1 MLDPISEM
9 LTRIRNAQTA
19 GLGNVT
25 LGASKLK
32 LALAKILEKEGFVE
46 SVTKE
51 KRDDFDML
59 KIILK
64 YYKVSNTQ
72 KIPAIRGIRRISK
85 EGQRIYLKSKEVGKV
100 KNNYGI
106 AIISTSKGVMTD
118 HDAKKTG
125 LGGEY
130 VCEVW

>member
-19 GLGNVT
+19 GLVTVT

-32 LALAKILEKEGFVE
+32 LALAKILEKEGFIE

-59 KIILK
+59 KIVLK

-85 EGQRIYLKSKEVGKV
+85 EGQRIYVKSKEVGRV
-100 KNNYGI
+100 KNNYGV

>member
-9 LTRIRNAQTA
+9 LTRIRNAQIA
-19 GLGNVT
+19 GLSQVFV
-25 LGASKLK
+25 GASNLK
-32 LALAKILEKEGFVE
+32 LALAKILEKEGFIQ

-51 KRDDFDML
+51 KRDNFDVL
-59 KIILK
+59 KLILK
-64 YYKVSNTQ
+64 YYTVSQTQ

-85 EGQRIYLKSKEVGKV
+85 EGQRIYVKNKKV
-100 KNNYGI
+100 NRVRNNYGI

-118 HDAKKTG
+118 YDLRKSG

-130 VCEVW
+130 ICEVW

>member
-1 MLDPISEM
+1 MLDPISDM

-85 EGQRIYLKSKEVGKV
+85 EGQRIYLKSKEVGRV

-130 VCEVW
+130 ICEVW

>member
-19 GLGNVT
+19 GLSTVT

-72 KIPAIRGIRRISK
+72 KVPAIKGIRRISK
-85 EGQRIYLKSKEVGKV
+85 EGQRIYLKSKEVGRV

>member
-19 GLGNVT
+19 GLSHVVF
-25 LGASKLK
+25 GASKLK
-32 LALAKILEKEGFVE
+32 FALAKILEKEGFVE
-46 SVTKE
+46 AVTKE
-51 KRDDFDML
+51 KQDNFDA
-59 KIILK
+59 IRIVLK
-64 YYKVSNTQ
+64 YYVISNTQ
-72 KIPAIRGIRRISK
+72 KIPAIKGIRRISK
-85 EGQRIYLKSKEVGKV
+85 EGQRIYVKNKEVKGV

-118 HDAKKTG
+118 YDSKKAG

>member
-9 LTRIRNAQTA
+9 LTKIRNAQTA
-19 GLGNVT
+19 GLSNVS
-25 LGASKLK
+25 LSSSKLK

-46 SVTKE
+46 SVVKE
-51 KRDDFDML
+51 KQADFDML
-59 KIILK
+59 KIVLK
-64 YYKVSNTQ
+64 YYTISNTH
-72 KIPAIRGIRRISK
+72 KVPAIKGLRRISK
-85 EGQRIYLKSKEVGKV
+85 EGQRIYVRNKEIKQV

-118 HDAKKTG
+118 YESKKSG

-130 VCEVW
+130 ICEVW

>member
-1 MLDPISEM
+1 MDPISEM

-19 GLGNVT
+19 GLGHVVF
-25 LGASKLK
+25 GASKLK
-32 LALAKILEKEGFVE
+32 FALAKILEKEGFVE
-46 SVTKE
+46 AVTKE
-51 KRDDFDML
+51 KQDNFDA
-59 KIILK
+59 IRIVLK
-64 YYKVSNTQ
+64 YYVISNTQ
-72 KIPAIRGIRRISK
+72 KIPAIKGIRRISK
-85 EGQRIYLKSKEVGKV
+85 EGQRIYVKSKEVKGV

-118 HDAKKTG
+118 YDSKKAG

>member
-19 GLGNVT
+19 GLSQVVF
-25 LGASKLK
+25 GASKLK
-32 LALAKILEKEGFVE
+32 FALAKILEKEGFVE
-46 SVTKE
+46 AVTKE
-51 KRDDFDML
+51 KQDNFDAI

-64 YYKVSNTQ
+64 YYIVSNTQ
-72 KIPAIRGIRRISK
+72 KIPAIKGIRRISK
-85 EGQRIYLKSKEVGKV
+85 EGQRIYVKSKEVKSV

-118 HDAKKTG
+118 YDSKKAG